1 MKEHELRK
9 RIKRE
14 KIQEQMPESTRKR
27 MDDLLDGL
35 PEETKRS
42 KIHRIW
48 KNAVVFVAVLSLST
62 VTVFAGAK
70 LITLGTGKL
79 DTKHGS
85 RQYQRSVKLNE
96 IQKNNAKAG
105 ISRTD
110 QGITLRIDNVGLDEG
125 NLLLYYT
132 VSLNKTTTAE
142 KLEKVKKDSL
152 QERWNLNSIWLG
164 PQISIDGKANDEVNE
179 TGVTEAYRI
188 NSHKIK
194 GVYRFNLTGK
204 LKKKVKLDIK
214 TNYLWDTKG
223 DWSMQL
229 AVDRSKVAKKTKVI
243 IRSKKS
249 IVDRVIISPLGN
261 TLRSNDKKHDLVI
274 RDNKGR
280 YLYYEEKTNSEKSK
294 DIYQFFKH
302 THTRSLEII
311 PVKKQSVVTK
321 NGKVQ
326 KAVLNLKKNEIVKVS
341 DHTKLKVADVKKQKH
356 NLRIYFKVLDYDGAI
371 LTDGIEDRFIVDKKG
386 RSLIKDG
393 GSIDTWTDYEKEQ
406 LVLEFYNASKA
417 IDYAKA
423 AKINFLK
430 QKTVINESQK
440 QKIKIK

>member
-1 MKEHELRK
+1 MKEFELRK

-14 KIQEQMPESTRKR
+14 KMKEQLPESTRRK
-27 MDDLLDGL
+27 MDDLLKGL
-35 PEETKRS
+35 PEES
-42 KIHRIW
+42 KGIRFRRIW
-48 KNAVVFVAVLSLST
+48 RNAVVFATVLCLST

-85 RQYQRSVKLNE
+85 KQYQRLVKLNE

-110 QGITLRIDNVGLDEG
+110 EGITLRIDNVGLDEG

-152 QERWNLNSIWLG
+152 KERWNLNSIWLG
-164 PQISIDGKANDEVNE
+164 PQISIDGKVRDEINE
-179 TGVTEAYRI
+179 TGVTEAYRV
-188 NSHKIK
+188 NDHKIK

-229 AVDRSKVAKKTKVI
+229 TVDRSKVLKKAKVI
-243 IRSKKS
+243 TRSKKS

-280 YLYYEEKTNSEKSK
+280 YLYYEEKNNSENSK
-294 DIYQFFKH
+294 EIYQFFKYKN
-302 THTRSLEII
+302 TKSLEII
-311 PVKKQSVVTK
+311 PVKKQTVVTK

-341 DHTKLKVADVKKQKH
+341 DHTKLKVTDVKKQKH
-356 NLRIYFKVLDYDGAI
+356 NLRIYFKVINYDGAI
-371 LTDGIEDRFIVDKKG
+371 LTDGLESRFIVDNKG
-386 RSLIKDG
+386 ESLIKDR

-406 LVLEFYNASKA
+406 LVLEFYNASKGV
-417 IDYAKA
+417 DYKKA
-423 AKINFLK
+423 VKINFLK
-430 QKTVINESQK
+430 QKTVLDESQK

>member
-132 VSLNKTTTAE
+132 VTLNKTTTAE

-188 NSHKIK
+188 NNHKIK

-249 IVDRVIISPLGN
+249 IVDRV
-261 TLRSNDKKHDLVI
+261 
-274 RDNKGR
+274 
-280 YLYYEEKTNSEKSK
+280 YL
-294 DIYQFFKH
+294 H
-302 THTRSLEII
+302 
-311 PVKKQSVVTK
+311 
-321 NGKVQ
+321 
-326 KAVLNLKKNEIVKVS
+326 
-341 DHTKLKVADVKKQKH
+341 
-356 NLRIYFKVLDYDGAI
+356 
-371 LTDGIEDRFIVDKKG
+371 
-386 RSLIKDG
+386 
-393 GSIDTWTDYEKEQ
+393 
-406 LVLEFYNASKA
+406 
-417 IDYAKA
+417 
-423 AKINFLK
+423 
-430 QKTVINESQK
+430 
-440 QKIKIK
+440 

>member
-62 VTVFAGAK
+62 VTVFAGVK

-164 PQISIDGKANDEVNE
+164 PQMSIDGKANDEVNE

-188 NSHKIK
+188 NNHKIK

-223 DWSMQL
+223 DWFMQL
-229 AVDRSKVAKKTKVI
+229 ERERRGAVQDGYAHMAAFGHIGFAAQSDIACVQRQSGLALRINVRIHGVAGVRIQELRQQRRQPCAHSRAARRAIQPAPVLGALKKVEVVI
-243 IRSKKS
+243 ALIFDLRCQQH
-249 IVDRVIISPLGN
+249 VVYRVFHLVHIMLVVGEQPVH
-261 TLRSNDKKHDLVI
+261 TLVYQYPEVGGAQLVI
-274 RDNKGR
+274 VMRRVEPVAAGEVLVVLAHVDAAAHMLPLAFVHLERVAYRVDVDLFAGR
-280 YLYYEEKTNSEKSK
+280 AVYVQVAL
-294 DIYQFFKH
+294 Q
-302 THTRSLEII
+302 R
-311 PVKKQSVVTK
+311 
-321 NGKVQ
+321 GK
-326 KAVLNLKKNEIVKVS
+326 
-341 DHTKLKVADVKKQKH
+341 
-356 NLRIYFKVLDYDGAI
+356 
-371 LTDGIEDRFIVDKKG
+371 
-386 RSLIKDG
+386 
-393 GSIDTWTDYEKEQ
+393 
-406 LVLEFYNASKA
+406 
-417 IDYAKA
+417 
-423 AKINFLK
+423 
-430 QKTVINESQK
+430 
-440 QKIKIK
+440 

>member
-164 PQISIDGKANDEVNE
+164 PQIV
-179 TGVTEAYRI
+179 
-188 NSHKIK
+188 
-194 GVYRFNLTGK
+194 F
-204 LKKKVKLDIK
+204 
-214 TNYLWDTKG
+214 
-223 DWSMQL
+223 
-229 AVDRSKVAKKTKVI
+229 
-243 IRSKKS
+243 
-249 IVDRVIISPLGN
+249 
-261 TLRSNDKKHDLVI
+261 
-274 RDNKGR
+274 
-280 YLYYEEKTNSEKSK
+280 
-294 DIYQFFKH
+294 
-302 THTRSLEII
+302 
-311 PVKKQSVVTK
+311 
-321 NGKVQ
+321 
-326 KAVLNLKKNEIVKVS
+326 
-341 DHTKLKVADVKKQKH
+341 
-356 NLRIYFKVLDYDGAI
+356 
-371 LTDGIEDRFIVDKKG
+371 
-386 RSLIKDG
+386 
-393 GSIDTWTDYEKEQ
+393 
-406 LVLEFYNASKA
+406 
-417 IDYAKA
+417 
-423 AKINFLK
+423 
-430 QKTVINESQK
+430 
-440 QKIKIK
+440 

>member
-188 NSHKIK
+188 NNHKIK

-302 THTRSLEII
+302 KHTRSLEII

-371 LTDGIEDRFIVDKKG
+371 LTDGLEGRFIVDNKE

-406 LVLEFYNASKA
+406 LVLEFYNAFKGV
-417 IDYAKA
+417 DYTKA

-430 QKTVINESQK
+430 QKAVLNEKQK
-440 QKIKIK
+440 QKIEIK

>member
-1 MKEHELRK
+1 MREHELRK
-9 RIKRE
+9 KIKRE
-14 KIQEQMPESTRKR
+14 KMQEQLPESTRRR

-35 PEETKRS
+35 PEATKRS

-48 KNAVVFVAVLSLST
+48 KNAVVFAAVLSLST

-85 RQYQRSVKLNE
+85 RQYQRLVKLNE

-110 QGITLRIDNVGLDEG
+110 EGITLRIDNVGLDEG

-142 KLEKVKKDSL
+142 KLEKAKKDSL

-164 PQISIDGKANDEVNE
+164 PQILVDGKARDEVNE

-188 NSHKIK
+188 NDRKIK
-194 GVYRFNLTGK
+194 GVYRFNLSGK

-229 AVDRSKVAKKTKVI
+229 TVDRSKVAKKAKVI
-243 IRSKKS
+243 TQSKKS

-261 TLRSNDKKHDLVI
+261 TMRSNDKKHDFVI

-280 YLYYEEKTNSEKSK
+280 YLYYEQKNNSENSK
-294 DIYQFFKH
+294 NIYQFFKYKN
-302 THTRSLEII
+302 TKSLEII
-311 PVKKQSVVTK
+311 PVKEGSVVTK

-326 KAVLNLKKNEIVKVS
+326 KAVLNLKKNETVKVS

-356 NLRIYFKVLDYDGAI
+356 NLRIYFKVLNYDGAI
-371 LTDGIEDRFIVDKKG
+371 LTDGVESRFIVDNKG
-386 RSLIKDG
+386 KSLIKDR
-393 GSIDTWTDYEKEQ
+393 GSVEAWTDYEKEQ
-406 LVLEFYNASKA
+406 LVLEFYNASKGV
-417 IDYAKA
+417 DYTKA

-430 QKTVINESQK
+430 QKTVLNESQK

>member
-132 VSLNKTTTAE
+132 VTLNKTTTAE

-188 NSHKIK
+188 NNHKIK

-302 THTRSLEII
+302 TH
-311 PVKKQSVVTK
+311 
-321 NGKVQ
+321 
-326 KAVLNLKKNEIVKVS
+326 
-341 DHTKLKVADVKKQKH
+341 

-371 LTDGIEDRFIVDKKG
+371 LTDGLEGRFIVDNKG

-406 LVLEFYNASKA
+406 LVLEFYNAFKGV
-417 IDYAKA
+417 DYTKA

-430 QKTVINESQK
+430 QKAVLNEKQK
-440 QKIKIK
+440 QKIEIK

>member
-85 RQYQRSVKLNE
+85 RQYQRSVKLKRDYKK
-96 IQKNNAKAG
+96 INAKAG

-142 KLEKVKKDSL
+142 KLEKVKK
-152 QERWNLNSIWLG
+152 E
-164 PQISIDGKANDEVNE
+164 
-179 TGVTEAYRI
+179 
-188 NSHKIK
+188 
-194 GVYRFNLTGK
+194 
-204 LKKKVKLDIK
+204 
-214 TNYLWDTKG
+214 
-223 DWSMQL
+223 
-229 AVDRSKVAKKTKVI
+229 
-243 IRSKKS
+243 
-249 IVDRVIISPLGN
+249 
-261 TLRSNDKKHDLVI
+261 
-274 RDNKGR
+274 
-280 YLYYEEKTNSEKSK
+280 
-294 DIYQFFKH
+294 
-302 THTRSLEII
+302 
-311 PVKKQSVVTK
+311 
-321 NGKVQ
+321 
-326 KAVLNLKKNEIVKVS
+326 
-341 DHTKLKVADVKKQKH
+341 
-356 NLRIYFKVLDYDGAI
+356 
-371 LTDGIEDRFIVDKKG
+371 
-386 RSLIKDG
+386 
-393 GSIDTWTDYEKEQ
+393 
-406 LVLEFYNASKA
+406 
-417 IDYAKA
+417 
-423 AKINFLK
+423 
-430 QKTVINESQK
+430 
-440 QKIKIK
+440 